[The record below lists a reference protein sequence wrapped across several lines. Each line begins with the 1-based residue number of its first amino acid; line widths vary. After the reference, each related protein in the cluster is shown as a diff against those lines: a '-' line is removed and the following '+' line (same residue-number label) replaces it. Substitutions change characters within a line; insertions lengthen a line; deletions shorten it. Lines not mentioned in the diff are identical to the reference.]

1 MSAVVSV
8 DVQVASPADNVPSDT
23 LMQSWVQE
31 VIDELAIA
39 NECEV
44 SIRVVDEEEG
54 RELNKRYCDKDG
66 ATNVLSFP
74 ADKETI
80 VNLPPDF
87 PQLLGD
93 IVICG
98 PIVEREAAVQRK
110 EIESHWAH
118 LVVHG
123 TLHLL
128 GHDHEEAGEAEEMEA
143 IETRILGKH
152 GVANPYAA

>member
-8 DVQVASPADNVPSDT
+8 DVQNAIASDSVPSDSV
-23 LMQSWVQE
+23 MQSWVQE
-31 VIDELAIA
+31 VIDELAVA
-39 NECEV
+39 DECEV
-44 SIRVVDEEEG
+44 SIRIVDEEEG
-54 RELNKRYCDKDG
+54 RELNKQYRDKDG

-74 ADKETI
+74 AENTAI
-80 VNLPPDF
+80 VNLPPGL

-98 PIVEREAAVQRK
+98 PVVEREAADQQK

-128 GHDHEEAGEAEEMEA
+128 GHDHEEEGEAEAMEA
-143 IETRILGKH
+143 IETRILGKR
-152 GVANPYAA
+152 GVADPYAA

>member
-8 DVQVASPADNVPSDT
+8 DVQNAIGSDSVPSHSV
-23 LMQSWVQE
+23 MQSWVQE
-31 VIDELAIA
+31 VIDELAVTD
-39 NECEV
+39 ECEV
-44 SIRVVDEEEG
+44 SIRIVDEEEG
-54 RELNKRYCDKDG
+54 RELNKRYRDKDG

-74 ADKETI
+74 TDNDAI
-80 VNLPPDF
+80 GNPPPGL

-98 PIVEREAAVQRK
+98 PIVEREATDQQKDIA
-110 EIESHWAH
+110 SHWAH
-118 LVVHG
+118 LLIHG

-128 GHDHEEAGEAEEMEA
+128 GHDHEEAGEAEAMEA
-143 IETRILGKH
+143 IETRILGKR